1 MNSPSAVPPS
11 WSRQRWCGAVALLF
25 LVQIALLFL
34 FSEKV
39 PTPAAAPIS
48 GPGIALVLDANVNRQ
63 VLETL
68 GASDPTLF
76 ALVSPKSFSGN
87 GWLNVPPREHRLEDW
102 TEPNPA
108 LPPSPPSVGGMFA
121 SFLRTNLSALELG
134 AEKLSPEIRSLARPM
149 LSLPLLTTNL
159 GPPEIARP
167 QVARVR
173 SVPAWSTTDARES
186 LTWLR
191 PQFNSVGGAWSAL
204 TATNAAAAARPHP
217 PASSAPTP
225 PPGKIHPVIGP
236 PAPAKPTNAPPPQL
250 APPQLAP
257 PLPSRP
263 PPRPPSAPPGS

>member
-1 MNSPSAVPPS
+1 M
-11 WSRQRWCGAVALLF
+11 ALLF
-25 LVQIALLFL
+25 LAQLALLFL
-34 FSEKV
+34 FSEKT
-39 PTPAAAPIS
+39 PTPAAAALP
-48 GPGIALVLDANVNRQ
+48 GPGIALILDANVNRQ

-76 ALVSPKSFSGN
+76 ALVSPKSFSGQ
-87 GWLNVPPREHRLEDW
+87 GWLNVPPRQHRLEDW

-108 LPPSPPSVGGMFA
+108 LPPSSPVVGGMFA
-121 SFLRTNLSALELG
+121 SFLRTNLSALEVG

-173 SVPAWSTTDARES
+173 SVPAWSTTDARDP

-191 PQFNSVGGAWSAL
+191 PQFNPVGGAWSAL
-204 TATNAAAAARPHP
+204 TATNAAAPARPHP
-217 PASSAPTP
+217 PVAPAPTP
-225 PPGKIHPVIGP
+225 PPTKTHPVIVQ
-236 PAPAKPTNAPPPQL
+236 PAPAKPTNAPPTQ
-250 APPQLAP
+250 PPP
-257 PLPSRP
+257 PL